1 MRWATKKNGRSP
13 NKKHGP
19 RPTNATPGLLW
30 TRGKDAEQST
40 CKNLVHPPA
49 TCRPPQLSRP
59 ILAQPPTLST
69 VTTFRRNS
77 EPTEPPRHRTSAT
90 PCLPVGEFNQKF
102 EYIFFCVASSA
113 PTFRNIVQN
122 LLEHNGYEA
131 PAYENDSQ
139 AVDGLRKLLEE
150 LKEDGPILLVLDDLW
165 QGAESFLQKFQIN
178 MLDFKILVTSWFEF
192 PSFGPTYHLKPLG
205 DEDAKSLLSER
216 ASPGFYRIALKHEDR
231 LQQILKHCYGFPLLI
246 EVIGCQHIRNAGH
259 WIQGWSEEE
268 INIDNPP
275 PFVLCRQPS
284 LNVLDIGSFL
294 EEKIHASS
302 IIDMWMELYGE
313 SSTVHVKYLNDLA
326 FLNLYKLFPIW
337 RTGGLDIS
345 FGSSYMWIMWMLVS
359 EKLLNVIPFGIHE
372 HEDSFYNDFLVTR
385 HSILRDLAQSKSEE
399 HHERER
405 LNLEIREDAFPDWC
419 LEPISA
425 RLLSISADWM
435 FSSTWVEMECPNVEA
450 LVLNL
455 SSSSYALPNFITT
468 MKKLKVVIIINDGH
482 YPAKLTNL
490 SCLSSLPN
498 LKRIRFEKNSINSL
512 DILLSPLCSL
522 EKLSMFRCR
531 FREVSYNIED
541 IAIPE
546 ALPSLQEIDID
557 HCYDLDELPA
567 WVSEVVLLKKLSIT
581 NCGKLSVLPKA
592 LGNLSYELPESIE
605 RLGNLRLLDILI
617 RMCPGCELPDPVS
630 SSESSEVDCDEDQN
644 EESESV
650 I

>member
-1 MRWATKKNGRSP
+1 MNDLVDLGVSSVAGAVVSELLKAVIEEAKLVVSFKSVYMELASTMEKMLPIIMEIEMLQRAEELQDLDNIINEARLLVRKCSQVKRWNLPSKAKYTRKIDET
-13 NKKHGP
+13 NKKMLKFCQIQLQLIMLRNQRLIMHRMGLESSYHDELLSP
-19 RPTNATPGLLW
+19 RPYDNLPLDTMKAIQSRLKSLKRELNALSVSPPVSMDLFSSVPEIDKVLVGLDFPLMEVKKKLLDDDDPVPSSLVVSAPPGC
-30 TRGKDAEQST
+30 GKT
-40 CKNLVHPPA
+40 TLV
-49 TCRPPQLSRP
+49 TQLCHDDE
-59 ILAQPPTLST
+59 
-69 VTTFRRNS
+69 VK
-77 EPTEPPRHRTSAT
+77 E
-90 PCLPVGEFNQKF
+90 KF

-165 QGAESFLQKFQIN
+165 QGAE
-178 MLDFKILVTSWFEF
+178 
-192 PSFGPTYHLKPLG
+192 
-205 DEDAKSLLSER
+205 
-216 ASPGFYRIALKHEDR
+216 
-231 LQQILKHCYGFPLLI
+231 
-246 EVIGCQHIRNAGH
+246 
-259 WIQGWSEEE
+259 
-268 INIDNPP
+268 
-275 PFVLCRQPS
+275 
-284 LNVLDIGSFL
+284 
-294 EEKIHASS
+294 
-302 IIDMWMELYGE
+302 
-313 SSTVHVKYLNDLA
+313 
-326 FLNLYKLFPIW
+326 

-419 LEPISA
+419 LDLKQPISA

-498 LKRIRFEKNSINSL
+498 LKRIRFEKISINSL